1 MREFFTSPMFFA
13 ILGGFLISYLVQ
25 VLIMGPRDAA
35 RIERMEDYV
44 SRLSNDERANIERL
58 LKDKDKTQAVTLIQ
72 ERAKI
77 GKTEAK
83 ECANYVIR
91 QLRKK

>member
-25 VLIMGPRDAA
+25 VLIMGPRDKAKN
-35 RIERMEDYV
+35 ERMEDYV
-44 SRLSNDERANIERL
+44 SRLSDNGRTEIETL
-58 LKDKDKTQAVTLIQ
+58 LKNKDKTGAIDLIQ
-72 ERAKI
+72 QRAKI

-83 ECANYVIR
+83 DCVNYIIR
-91 QLRKK
+91 QMKKK